1 MRSRLN
7 GDRPPR
13 MKIFWTVRAVVF
25 LGGLI
30 FFEAALTA
38 AETAISGA
46 DMQRVFDEVKTPFK
60 YGIVVRPGA
69 GEVVDCP
76 SVFRAGGTWFMAY
89 VVNKDKV
96 GYETLLA
103 ESADLINWKP
113 RGKILPFAQSGWDAW
128 QGDGGFAL
136 VDHEWGGSAK
146 LQSFAGKYWMTYI
159 GGAQHGYE
167 PDPLSMGLAWTTTP
181 TEAKP
186 WTRLAENPILAPGD
200 KDVRAFEART
210 LYKSQ
215 VIWDR
220 AATLGAPFVMF
231 YNGKELGGGGHEKI
245 GMAISHDMTHWQR
258 YGAEPVIAN
267 VGESKW
273 AISGD
278 PQIVRLGDLW
288 VMFYFGAFWRPNA
301 FDTFACSRD
310 LVHWTKWEG
319 PDLIAPSEPWDK
331 QFAHKPWVLK
341 HDGVIYHFYCA
352 VGTEGRTIA
361 LATSRD
367 LRAPAKTP

>member
-1 MRSRLN
+1 MNR
-7 GDRPPR
+7 
-13 MKIFWTVRAVVF
+13 RAHFVF
-25 LGGLI
+25 GSVFVIAFGG
-30 FFEAALTA
+30 AALA
-38 AETAISGA
+38 AAVPVSIVPPISPA
-46 DMQRVFDEVKTPFK
+46 EMRRVYDEVKTPFK

-76 SVFRAGGTWFMAY
+76 SVVRAGDRWFMAY
-89 VVNKDKV
+89 IVNQNKV

-103 ESADLINWKP
+103 ESADLLTWKP
-113 RGKILPFAQSGWDAW
+113 LGKILPFAQTGWDAW

-146 LQSFAGKYWMTYI
+146 LQGYEGKYWMTYI

-167 PDPLSMGLAWTTTP
+167 PDPLSIGLAWTATP
-181 TEAKP
+181 TEAKL
-186 WTRLAENPILAPGD
+186 WTRFADNPILAPGD
-200 KDVRAFEART
+200 KDVRSFEAKT

-220 AATLGAPFVMF
+220 AETLGAPFVMF
-231 YNGKELGGGGHEKI
+231 YNGKEQGGGGHERI
-245 GMAISHDMTHWQR
+245 GMATSKDMIHWRR
-258 YGAEPVIAN
+258 YGTEPVIAN

-278 PQIVRLGDLW
+278 PQVVRMGDLW

-301 FDTFACSRD
+301 FDTFAVSRN

-341 HDGVIYHFYCA
+341 HDGVVYHFYCA
-352 VGTEGRTIA
+352 VGTEGRAIA
-361 LATSRD
+361 LATSVD
-367 LRAPAKTP
+367 MRAKPAAR

>member
-1 MRSRLN
+1 
-7 GDRPPR
+7 
-13 MKIFWTVRAVVF
+13 MKTFWPVRVVVF
-25 LGGLI
+25 FGGLFI
-30 FFEAALTA
+30 FDAALIA
-38 AETAISGA
+38 SETAISA
-46 DMQRVFDEVKTPFK
+46 NEMQRVCDEVKTPFK

-76 SVFRAGGTWFMAY
+76 SVFRAGDRWFMAY
-89 VVNKDKV
+89 VANHDKV

-103 ESADLINWKP
+103 ESVDLLTWKP
-113 RGKILPFAQSGWDAW
+113 LGKILPFAQTGWDAW

-136 VDHEWGGSAK
+136 VDPEWGGGAK
-146 LQSFAGKYWMTYI
+146 LQSFAGKFWMTYI

-167 PDPLSMGLAWTTTP
+167 PDPLSIGLAWTTTP
-181 TEAKP
+181 TEARP
-186 WTRLAENPILAPGD
+186 WTRFAENPILAPGD

-220 AATLGAPFVMF
+220 AETLGAPFVMF
-231 YNGKELGGGGHEKI
+231 YNGKEQGGGGHEKI
-245 GMAISHDMTHWQR
+245 GMAISKDMTHWQR

-278 PQIVRLGDLW
+278 PQIVRMGELW
-288 VMFYFGAFWRPNA
+288 VMFYFGAFWKPNA
-301 FDTFACSRD
+301 FDTFAVSCD
-310 LVHWTKWEG
+310 LVHWTKWDG

-341 HDGVIYHFYCA
+341 HGGVVYHFYCA
-352 VGTEGRTIA
+352 VGSEGRAIA
-361 LATSRD
+361 VATSVD
-367 LRAPAKTP
+367 LRTKPAPR